1 MTNIDRELFFS
12 IASDYTP
19 YDQFE
24 EFHEGFLD
32 FEHGLHHNTHDASP
46 GKDFEAQAWTCGQ
59 EAALRYVRA
68 AGEHTASSSPSRE
81 HSVYTRYGQGGAA
94 MKGTIELVAGSGL
107 DGNDIEEIQNA
118 IEAALQGTR
127 YEEVFSVTTT
137 RETESDTSIYYLK
150 ISAPLGG
157 ITDDYADMK
166 HRLQSSLLCHVE
178 FASL

>member
-32 FEHGLHHNTHDASP
+32 FEHGLHHNPYDASP

-68 AGEHTASSSPSRE
+68 AGEHTASALPSRE

-94 MKGTIELVAGSGL
+94 MKGTIELVAGSG
-107 DGNDIEEIQNA
+107 A
-118 IEAALQGTR
+118 IEATLQGTR

-137 RETESDTSIYYLK
+137 RETESDTSIYYLR
-150 ISAPLGG
+150 ISAPFGG

-178 FASL
+178 FASQ